1 MNYSALI
8 QNRKSVREFADKK
21 VPASALAE
29 IEAYYQKSCQRLVPE
44 LETKLCVFGEEA
56 KAALEGAAGYENF
69 LVGAPNYLVLLS
81 AKGDLAG
88 ENAGYVMEDMVLKL
102 TDMDLGCCWLTF
114 TDSEKVKSA
123 LKIDS
128 ALDVAAIVAFGQG
141 VKTTKRLRVNIL
153 SMSNV
158 DVSAQR
164 QYFAPK
170 HGLHDMVFMNT
181 WGNCEGVDEYIGFYD
196 DMLWEALYAAAQ
208 SPSYLN
214 RQPYGF
220 IIRDGYITLVK
231 APDSYTD
238 EINGKLGLGIV
249 LLHFTSTASQWAGKI
264 KWSFGADAA
273 KLQLPEG
280 YETVASC
287 KV

>member
-56 KAALEGAAGYENF
+56 KAALEGAAGYKSF

-81 AKGDLAG
+81 AKGDLAV
-88 ENAGYVMEDMVLKL
+88 ENAGYMMEDIVLKL

-153 SMSNV
+153 SMSKA
-158 DVSAQR
+158 DISAQR

-196 DMLWEALYAAAQ
+196 DMLWEAFYAAAQ

-220 IIRDGYITLVK
+220 IIHDGQITLVK

-238 EINGKLGLGIV
+238 EIDGKLGLGIV

>member
-29 IEAYYQKSCQRLVPE
+29 IEAYYQKSCQRLVHE

-56 KAALEGAAGYENF
+56 KAALEGAAGYKSF

-81 AKGDLAG
+81 AKGDLAV
-88 ENAGYVMEDMVLKL
+88 ENAGYMMEDIVLKL

-153 SMSNV
+153 SMSKV
-158 DVSAQR
+158 DISAQR

-196 DMLWEALYAAAQ
+196 DMLWEAFYAAAQ

-220 IIRDGYITLVK
+220 IIHDGQITLVK

-238 EINGKLGLGIV
+238 EIDGKLGLGIV

>member
-56 KAALEGAAGYENF
+56 KAALEGAAGYKSF

-81 AKGDLAG
+81 AKGDLAV
-88 ENAGYVMEDMVLKL
+88 ENAGYMMEDIVLKL

-153 SMSNV
+153 SMSKV
-158 DVSAQR
+158 DISAQR

-196 DMLWEALYAAAQ
+196 DMLWEAFYAAAQ

-220 IIRDGYITLVK
+220 IIHDGQITLVK

-238 EINGKLGLGIV
+238 EIDGKLGLGIV

-264 KWSFGADAA
+264 KWSFGVDAA

-280 YETVASC
+280 CEAVASC
-287 KV
+287 KL

>member
-56 KAALEGAAGYENF
+56 KAALEGAAGYKSF

-81 AKGDLAG
+81 AKGDLAVQ
-88 ENAGYVMEDMVLKL
+88 NAGYMMEDIVLKL

-114 TDSEKVKSA
+114 TDSEKVKSV

-153 SMSNV
+153 SMSKV
-158 DVSAQR
+158 DISAQR

-196 DMLWEALYAAAQ
+196 DMLWEAFYAAAQ

-220 IIRDGYITLVK
+220 IIHDGQITLVK

-238 EINGKLGLGIV
+238 EIDGKLGLGIV

>member
-56 KAALEGAAGYENF
+56 KAALEGAAGYKSF

-81 AKGDLAG
+81 AKGDLAV
-88 ENAGYVMEDMVLKL
+88 ENAGYMMEDMVLKL
-102 TDMDLGCCWLTF
+102 TDMDLGCCWLAF
-114 TDSEKVKSA
+114 TDSEKIKSA

-128 ALDVAAIVAFGQG
+128 ALDVVAIVAFGQG

-153 SMSNV
+153 SMSKV
-158 DVSAQR
+158 DISAQR

-196 DMLWEALYAAAQ
+196 DMLWEAFYAAAQ

-220 IIRDGYITLVK
+220 IIHDGQITLVK

-238 EINGKLGLGIV
+238 EIDGKLGLGIV

>member
-1 MNYSALI
+1 
-8 QNRKSVREFADKK
+8 
-21 VPASALAE
+21 
-29 IEAYYQKSCQRLVPE
+29 
-44 LETKLCVFGEEA
+44 
-56 KAALEGAAGYENF
+56 
-69 LVGAPNYLVLLS
+69 
-81 AKGDLAG
+81 
-88 ENAGYVMEDMVLKL
+88 
-102 TDMDLGCCWLTF
+102 MDLGCCWLTF
-114 TDSEKVKSA
+114 TDSEKVKGA

-196 DMLWEALYAAAQ
+196 DMLWEAFYAAAQ

-220 IIRDGYITLVK
+220 IIHEGQITLVK

>member
-56 KAALEGAAGYENF
+56 KAALEGAAGYKSF

-81 AKGDLAG
+81 AKGDLAV
-88 ENAGYVMEDMVLKL
+88 ENAGYMMEDIVLKL

-114 TDSEKVKSA
+114 TDSEKVKGV

-128 ALDVAAIVAFGQG
+128 ALDVAANVAFGQG

-153 SMSNV
+153 SMSKV
-158 DVSAQR
+158 DISAQR

-196 DMLWEALYAAAQ
+196 DMLWEAFYAAAQ

-220 IIRDGYITLVK
+220 IIHDGQITLVK

-238 EINGKLGLGIV
+238 EIDGKLGLGIV

>member
-21 VPASALAE
+21 VSAAALEE

-56 KAALEGAAGYENF
+56 KAALEGAAGYESF

-81 AKGDLAG
+81 AKGDLAV
-88 ENAGYVMEDMVLKL
+88 ENAGYMMEDIVLKL

-114 TDSEKVKSA
+114 TDSEKVKGV

-128 ALDVAAIVAFGQG
+128 ALDVAANVAFGQG

-153 SMSNV
+153 SMSKV
-158 DVSAQR
+158 DISAQR

-196 DMLWEALYAAAQ
+196 DMLWEAFYAAAQ

-220 IIRDGYITLVK
+220 IIHDGQITLVK

-238 EINGKLGLGIV
+238 EIDGKLGLGIV

>member
-56 KAALEGAAGYENF
+56 KAALEGAAGYKSF

-81 AKGDLAG
+81 AKGDLAV
-88 ENAGYVMEDMVLKL
+88 ENAGYMMEDIVLKL
-102 TDMDLGCCWLTF
+102 TDMDLGCCWLAF
-114 TDSEKVKSA
+114 TDSEKIKGA

-153 SMSNV
+153 SMSKV
-158 DVSAQR
+158 DISAQR

-196 DMLWEALYAAAQ
+196 DMLWEAFYAAAQ

-220 IIRDGYITLVK
+220 IIHDGQITLVK

-238 EINGKLGLGIV
+238 EIDGKLGLGIV

>member
-1 MNYSALI
+1 M
-8 QNRKSVREFADKK
+8 
-21 VPASALAE
+21 
-29 IEAYYQKSCQRLVPE
+29 
-44 LETKLCVFGEEA
+44 
-56 KAALEGAAGYENF
+56 
-69 LVGAPNYLVLLS
+69 
-81 AKGDLAG
+81 
-88 ENAGYVMEDMVLKL
+88 MEDMVLKL
-102 TDMDLGCCWLTF
+102 ADMDLGCCWLAF
-114 TDSEKVKSA
+114 TDSEKLKGA

-153 SMSNV
+153 SMSKV
-158 DVSAQR
+158 DISAQR

-196 DMLWEALYAAAQ
+196 DMLWEAFYAATQ

-220 IIRDGYITLVK
+220 IIHDGQITLVK

-238 EINGKLGLGIV
+238 EIDGKLGLGIV

>member
-21 VPASALAE
+21 VSAAALAE

-56 KAALEGAAGYENF
+56 KAALEGAAGYESF

-81 AKGDLAG
+81 AKGDQAG
-88 ENAGYVMEDMVLKL
+88 ENAGYMMEDLVLKL

-114 TDSEKVKSA
+114 TDSEKVKAA

-158 DVSAQR
+158 DVGAQR

-170 HGLHDMVFMNT
+170 HGLHDMVFMDT
-181 WGNCEGVDEYIGFYD
+181 WGNCEGVDE
-196 DMLWEALYAAAQ
+196 
-208 SPSYLN
+208 
-214 RQPYGF
+214 
-220 IIRDGYITLVK
+220 
-231 APDSYTD
+231 
-238 EINGKLGLGIV
+238 
-249 LLHFTSTASQWAGKI
+249 
-264 KWSFGADAA
+264 
-273 KLQLPEG
+273 
-280 YETVASC
+280 
-287 KV
+287 